1 MRAEIGSHAYTRYLL
16 ELRLWIEAGGWRE
29 HATEQGAHWFPRP
42 IVAFAD
48 ALLAKRHRNARKL
61 GRGFAKLSA
70 ADRHRVRIALKKLRY
85 ACEFFEGL
93 YRKKDTKP
101 YLASLK
107 QMQDSLGHLNDVAVA
122 EKLGLRLVDQAKSQ
136 AERESL
142 RMAAGLVLGWYG
154 KGVADLEPELIEAWH
169 AFSHGDPFWHG

>member
-1 MRAEIGSHAYTRYLL
+1 M
-16 ELRLWIEAGGWRE
+16 
-29 HATEQGAHWFPRP
+29 
-42 IVAFAD
+42 
-48 ALLAKRHRNARKL
+48 
-61 GRGFAKLSA
+61 
-70 ADRHRVRIALKKLRY
+70 RIALKKLRY

-136 AERESL
+136 VERESL

-154 KGVADLEPELIEAWH
+154 KGVADLEPKLIEAWH